1 MLFNLLLVMLLI
13 HSLASSNLINNK
25 RHLVLLGGGHSH
37 VHVMKMIGLNPI
49 DDVKVTLMYVR

>member
-1 MLFNLLLVMLLI
+1 MLFKLFITMISI

>member
-1 MLFNLLLVMLLI
+1 MLFNLLLTMFSI
-13 HSLASSNLINNK
+13 HSLASSNMMTNK

-49 DDVKVTLMYVR
+49 HDVKVTLMYVQ

>member
-1 MLFNLLLVMLLI
+1 MLFNLLITMISI
-13 HSLASSNLINNK
+13 HSVASSNIINNK
-25 RHLVLLGGGHSH
+25 LHLVLLGGGHSH